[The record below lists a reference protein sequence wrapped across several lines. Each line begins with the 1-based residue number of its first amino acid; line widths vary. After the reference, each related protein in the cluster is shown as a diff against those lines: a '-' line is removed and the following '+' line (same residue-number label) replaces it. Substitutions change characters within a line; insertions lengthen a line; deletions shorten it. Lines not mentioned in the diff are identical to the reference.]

1 MKKGKVEKGVS
12 DNAPSSKAAATTGSA
27 ASRRVDCAS
36 SRRDPTK
43 KFNDFGFSKV
53 KNIGLYKSVTHS
65 TEFLTLLH
73 KSVTDSTTLEKQM
86 EDREEELILL
96 S

>member
-12 DNAPSSKAAATTGSA
+12 DKAPSSKAAATSGSA
-27 ASRRVDCAS
+27 ASRRVDYAR

-43 KFNDFGFSKV
+43 KINDFGFSKV
-53 KNIGLYKSVTHS
+53 KNSGLYKSVTNS

-73 KSVTDSTTLEKQM
+73 KSVTDSTTVEKQM